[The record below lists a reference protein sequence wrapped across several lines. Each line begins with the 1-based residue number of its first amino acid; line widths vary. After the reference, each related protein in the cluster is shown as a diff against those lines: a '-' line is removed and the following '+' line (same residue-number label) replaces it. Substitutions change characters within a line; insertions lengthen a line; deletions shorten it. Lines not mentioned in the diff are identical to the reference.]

1 MNVALDTNI
10 LTRAAQPGHAMHN
23 DALDALDALRKQG
36 EELCIVP
43 QNLYEFWV
51 VATRPLTA
59 NGLGMSTM
67 QAEAELSS
75 IKKLFRFMNDTPA
88 VYTEW
93 ERLVLQH
100 AVSGKNAHD
109 ARVVAAMVVH
119 GITHLLTFNVDDFKR
134 FLGVVVLTPAGVLN
148 RPPSTQPTNE
158 A

>member
-1 MNVALDTNI
+1 MSVVLDTNI
-10 LTRAAQPGHAMHN
+10 LTRAAQPGHPMHN
-23 DALDALDALRKQG
+23 DALDALDALRQQG

-59 NGLGMSTM
+59 NGLGMSPM

-75 IKKLFRFMNDTPA
+75 IKQLFRFLNDTPA

-93 ERLVLQH
+93 EKLVLQH

-109 ARVVAAMVVH
+109 ARVVAAMMVH
-119 GITHLLTFNVDDFKR
+119 GITRLLTFNGEDFKR
-134 FLGVVVLTPAGVLN
+134 FSDITVLTPAGVLN
-148 RPPSTQPTNE
+148 RPPLTQPAE
-158 A
+158 